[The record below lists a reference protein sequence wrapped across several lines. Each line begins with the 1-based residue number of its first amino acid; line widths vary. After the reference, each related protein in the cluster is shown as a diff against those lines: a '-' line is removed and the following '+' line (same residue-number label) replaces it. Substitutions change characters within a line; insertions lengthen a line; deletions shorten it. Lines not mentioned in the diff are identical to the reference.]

1 MTGNPLES
9 DIMGLL
15 FQFPNQH
22 NDLDDRISI
31 DGEQRSVLKTYGLP
45 WIFWG
50 YYAAVLVV
58 LFFMYLAI
66 RNPIEAI
73 LNSGDS
79 INIALAYLAIAVML
93 SIALF
98 GLGMLFYEKVLIK
111 KDKLLTI
118 THKVFWLPI
127 WKTTYL
133 LTSKEAIELAH
144 FMDSPNMA
152 RIKHEKGL
160 EAFENRGYFEAII
173 ICEKR
178 GKVAIDRHSQKHDIK
193 KFIELLKSY

>member
-1 MTGNPLES
+1 
-9 DIMGLL
+9 MGLL
-15 FQFPNQH
+15 FQFPNQL
-22 NDLDDRISI
+22 NDLDDRIAVES
-31 DGEQRSVLKTYGLP
+31 DKKLVLKTYGLP

-50 YYAAVLVV
+50 YYVAVLVV

-66 RNPIEAI
+66 RGPIESI
-73 LNSGDS
+73 FKSGDA
-79 INIALAYLAIAVML
+79 INIGLAYLAIAVML
-93 SIALF
+93 GIALF
-98 GLGMLFYEKVLIK
+98 GLAMLFYEKVLIK
-111 KDKLLTI
+111 HGTLLSI

-127 WKTTYL
+127 WKTTYK
-133 LTSKEAIELAH
+133 LTSQEAVELAH

-152 RIKHEKGL
+152 RIKHEKGF
-160 EAFENRGYFEAII
+160 EAFENRGYFEVII